1 MRHAEIAH
9 FSLNGEWHGEA
20 GEAAKAAKAK
30 EPYKKYPASVRENV
44 LQRMR
49 LGANIRQLAREL
61 GVGRRTLYQWKE
73 KHEQQ
78 AGQPAVG
85 KTEPALAG
93 QDPRDYQIRELTL
106 KVAGWEGELG
116 RAELERRF
124 FASALRSIEATRQKP
139 ESSGGMASS
148 PRSGSGPK
156 RQAKD

>member
-1 MRHAEIAH
+1 MEKP
-9 FSLNGEWHGEA
+9 G
-20 GEAAKAAKAK
+20 KQQKPK
-30 EPYKKYPASVRENV
+30 KPYKKYPASVRENV

-49 LGANIRQLAREL
+49 QGANIRQLAREL
-61 GVGRRTLYQWKE
+61 GVGRRSLYLWKE
-73 KHEQQ
+73 KSGQQ
-78 AGQPAVG
+78 AVG
-85 KTEPALAG
+85 KTETTLAG

-139 ESSGGMASS
+139 ESSGARASS